1 MTSEF
6 KKIKNNEDTHYVLE
20 TATSGATSAGAVATV
35 PGALGKVKK
44 REDTILA
51 QEKKETPKPRNF
63 VAKNAKMGGAGQ
75 HKDKKKAEKQGDV
88 KHKNKE
94 MAEAAKW
101 RSDPDAYDVDDE
113 GNKTPRNPN
122 SPKFGYDPLQR
133 RADTANDA
141 KTPRGKTAA
150 LKTSLKMAKGNKGVA
165 EETLDEISQKLAGNY
180 YAAAT
185 KKHVDKVGM
194 KRNMYDRIEKDMGK
208 QRKAGVD
215 RALDR
220 LTKESTDEED
230 ADSMMP
236 ACPICNS
243 ANCKEAT
250 HGYSKAMEPTFDPF
264 FAEESEGEPVK
275 SPVVDLSAY
284 EGDYDHNMEGEEL
297 SDEELD
303 KMAAEINDI
312 DDVIDMYDEDELA
325 IVDDE
330 TGEEIPDTDEE
341 NQFNEQS
348 IMEVLSRV
356 ERMRAKMRIKRTS
369 AKRQRA
375 TKIAL
380 RTYSGS
386 EKINKRARRLAIKL
400 MKTRLLRGRDPTKV
414 SVGEKERIERTIEKR
429 KVVIGRLAMRLAP
442 RVRKIEK
449 ARMTHTKFT
458 QGSTPNVSI

>member
-165 EETLDEISQKLAGNY
+165 ESDKKPYPKTWHDVDPKLG
-180 YAAAT
+180 
-185 KKHVDKVGM
+185 KQVDKMSQAEKVKKGLAHPDTLKKQGVAEGKPMGESATVGATSAA
-194 KRNMYDRIEKDMGK
+194 NIVTVDAPHLSPGK
-208 QRKAGVD
+208 ARGKKSYIGSPG
-215 RALDR
+215 
-220 LTKESTDEED
+220 KSG
-230 ADSMMP
+230 S
-236 ACPICNS
+236 
-243 ANCKEAT
+243 
-250 HGYSKAMEPTFDPF
+250 
-264 FAEESEGEPVK
+264 K
-275 SPVVDLSAY
+275 SPPQPKVNQPKNKDGTAKN
-284 EGDYDHNMEGEEL
+284 G
-297 SDEELD
+297 LD
-303 KMAAEINDI
+303 IKGAS
-312 DDVIDMYDEDELA
+312 LF
-325 IVDDE
+325 
-330 TGEEIPDTDEE
+330 GGPP
-341 NQFNEQS
+341 
-348 IMEVLSRV
+348 
-356 ERMRAKMRIKRTS
+356 IKR
-369 AKRQRA
+369 R
-375 TKIAL
+375 
-380 RTYSGS
+380 
-386 EKINKRARRLAIKL
+386 
-400 MKTRLLRGRDPTKV
+400 
-414 SVGEKERIERTIEKR
+414 
-429 KVVIGRLAMRLAP
+429 
-442 RVRKIEK
+442 
-449 ARMTHTKFT
+449 
-458 QGSTPNVSI
+458 